1 MKRPVWLFSMDS
13 ERFSA
18 APMTTGGLKSCFQ
31 QYGETAADTE
41 ISLVHFIVREEID
54 PWFTESWL
62 KDCLPPVVG
71 FSVYTWN
78 AAEFIDLIRRIRQSC
93 PEIWII
99 LGGPHV
105 QQVEDYLLVDP
116 IDAVVM
122 GEGEFTF
129 VEWLDTAHLKSW
141 RDIQGLAFVEDGKI
155 VKNASRPRTLDLS
168 VFPSALD
175 VIPLTGDDG
184 KPLLMPMGVN

>member
-1 MKRPVWLFSMDS
+1 MNREKKMKRPVWLFSMDS

-31 QYGETAADTE
+31 KYGNTAADTD
-41 ISLVHFIVREEID
+41 INIVHFIVREEID
-54 PWFTESWL
+54 PWFSEQWL
-62 KDCLPPVVG
+62 KECLPQVRAALNAGLQPAVG

-78 AAEFIDLIRRIRQSC
+78 AAEFIDLIRRIRNSC

-141 RDIQGLAFVEDGKI
+141 RDIAGLAFVEEGAVI
-155 VKNASRPRTLDLS
+155 KNPAR
-168 VFPSALD
+168 A
-175 VIPLTGDDG
+175 
-184 KPLLMPMGVN
+184 